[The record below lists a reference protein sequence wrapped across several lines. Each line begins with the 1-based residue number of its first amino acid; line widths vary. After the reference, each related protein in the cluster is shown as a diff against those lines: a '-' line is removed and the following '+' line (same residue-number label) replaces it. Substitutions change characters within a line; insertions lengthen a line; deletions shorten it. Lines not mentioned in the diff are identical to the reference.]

1 MIYTF
6 APMEGATTYCYRR
19 AHHRYFSGVDKY
31 YVPFIS
37 PTQDH
42 LFTKRELRELLP
54 EQNEGIPT
62 VPQLLTKRAEDFI
75 WAAGE
80 LEKMGYPE
88 VNLNAG
94 CPSSTVV
101 TKGKGSG
108 MLKDP
113 AALNTF
119 LDQVFSAGLNL
130 NISVKTRLGLED
142 DEEFWDILEVYNR
155 YPISQLTIH
164 PRVKKDLYK
173 GRARREVFAQA
184 MERSKNPLC
193 YNGDLVTAEQCL
205 ALEREMPGVE
215 AVMLGRGLLADPALA
230 RKAAG
235 GAGADKHAIGGFL
248 DEVYSTYRRDF
259 GSDRNAML
267 RMKEVWFYLIRL
279 FEDSASYGKK
289 LKKVADPRVY
299 ETLVADVLRDLELK
313 EHLEEDCFD
322 R

>member
-6 APMEGATTYCYRR
+6 APMEGATTYCYRK
-19 AHHRYFSGVDKY
+19 AHHRYFGGVDQY

-88 VNLNAG
+88 ANLNAG
-94 CPSSTVV
+94 CPSATVV

-119 LDQVFSAGLNL
+119 LDQVFSAGLNIR
-130 NISVKTRLGLED
+130 ISVKTRLGLED
-142 DEEFWDILEVYNR
+142 DQEFWDILEVYNR

-173 GRARREVFAQA
+173 GHARREMFARA
-184 MERSKNPLC
+184 MKQSKNPLC
-193 YNGDLVTAEQCL
+193 YNGDLFTAQQCRD
-205 ALEREMPGVE
+205 LEREFSGVE

-235 GAGADKHAIGGFL
+235 GAGADKNAIGGFL
-248 DEVYSTYRRDF
+248 DEVYTTYCRDF

-267 RMKEVWFYLIRL
+267 RMKEVWFYLIHL
-279 FEDSASYGKK
+279 FEDSDSYGKK
-289 LKKVADPRVY
+289 LKKVSDPRHY
-299 ETLVADVLRDLELK
+299 EGLVEEVLNNLTLK
-313 EHLEEDCFD
+313 EHLAPDTFVQ
-322 R
+322 

>member
-1 MIYTF
+1 LNYTF

-80 LEKMGYPE
+80 LAKMGYRE

-94 CPSSTVV
+94 CPSATVV

-108 MLKDP
+108 MLKDT

-119 LDQVFSAGLNL
+119 LEQVFSAGLDID
-130 NISVKTRLGLED
+130 ISVKTRLGLED

-173 GRARREVFAQA
+173 GQARRSVFAQA
-184 MERSKNPLC
+184 MEQSKLRLC
-193 YNGDLVTAEQCL
+193 YNGDLVTARQCRELAEQL
-205 ALEREMPGVE
+205 PGVDT
-215 AVMLGRGLLADPALA
+215 VMLGRGLLADPALA
-230 RKAAG
+230 SKASG
-235 GAGADKHAIGGFL
+235 GPGADKDAIGGFVQ
-248 DEVYSTYRRDF
+248 EVYTTYCRDF

-267 RMKEVWFYLIRL
+267 RMKEVWFYLIHL
-279 FEDSASYGKK
+279 FEDSDAYAKK
-289 LKKVADPRVY
+289 LKKVADPRHY
-299 ETLVADVLRDLELK
+299 ESLVEEVLQNLSLKDDLDENVFLK
-313 EHLEEDCFD
+313 
-322 R
+322 

>member
-1 MIYTF
+1 MKYYF

-19 AHHRYFSGVDKY
+19 AHHRYFGGVDKY

-108 MLKDP
+108 MLRDP
-113 AALNTF
+113 AALDAF

-130 NISVKTRLGLED
+130 NISVKTRLGIED

-173 GRARREVFAQA
+173 GRARREMFAQA
-184 MERSKNPLC
+184 QQRSKNPLC
-193 YNGDLVTAEQCL
+193 YNGDLVTVEQCRD
-205 ALEREMPGVE
+205 LEREMPGVE
-215 AVMLGRGLLADPALA
+215 VVMLGRGLLADPALA
-230 RKAAG
+230 AKAAG
-235 GAGADKHAIGGFL
+235 GAGVDKTAIGDFV
-248 DEVYSTYRRDF
+248 DEIYSTYCRDF
-259 GSDRNAML
+259 ESARNAML
-267 RMKEVWFYLIRL
+267 RMKEVWFYLINL
-279 FEDSASYGKK
+279 FEDGNGYAKK
-289 LKKVADPRVY
+289 LKKTTDHKVY
-299 ETLVADVLRDLELK
+299 EQLVHDILRDLELK
-313 EHLEEDCFD
+313 PGLDEDVFHK
-322 R
+322 

>member
-1 MIYTF
+1 MKYTF

-42 LFTKRELRELLP
+42 RFTNRELRELLP

-80 LEKMGYPE
+80 LAKMGYRE

-94 CPSSTVV
+94 CPSATVV

-113 AALNTF
+113 AGLNVF
-119 LDQVFSAGLNL
+119 LDQVFSAGLDID
-130 NISVKTRLGLED
+130 ISVKTRLGLED
-142 DEEFWDILEVYNR
+142 DEEFWDILEVYDR

-173 GRARREVFAQA
+173 GRARREIFREAAQ
-184 MERSKNPLC
+184 RTRLSLC
-193 YNGDLVTAEQCL
+193 YNGDLVTEQQCRD
-205 ALEREMPGVE
+205 LEGQLPGTDT
-215 AVMLGRGLLADPALA
+215 VMLGRGLLADPALA
-230 RKAAG
+230 SKAKG
-235 GAGADKHAIGGFL
+235 GPGADKQAIGAFL
-248 DEVYSTYRRDF
+248 EEVYSTYCRDF

-279 FEDSASYGKK
+279 FADSDSYSKK
-289 LKKVADPRVY
+289 LKKVSDPRNY
-299 ETLVADVLRDLELK
+299 EELVVQVFRDLELK
-313 EHLEEDCFD
+313 EQLDEDTFLT
-322 R
+322 

>member
-6 APMEGATTYCYRR
+6 APMEGATTYCYRK
-19 AHHRYFSGVDKY
+19 AHHRYFAGVDQY

-62 VPQLLTKRAEDFI
+62 VPQLLTKRAEDFV

-80 LEKMGYPE
+80 LAKMGYTE

-94 CPSSTVV
+94 CPSATVV

-119 LDQVFSAGLNL
+119 LDEVFSAGLNI
-130 NISVKTRLGLED
+130 NISVKTRLGMED

-155 YPISQLTIH
+155 YPISQLIIH

-173 GRARREVFAQA
+173 GRARREIFAKALEQ
-184 MERSKNPLC
+184 SKIPLC
-193 YNGDLVTAEQCL
+193 YNGDLVTAQQCQT
-205 ALEREMPGVE
+205 LEGEMSG
-215 AVMLGRGLLADPALA
+215 AQAIMLGRGLLADPALA
-230 RKAAG
+230 RKAKG
-235 GAGADKHAIGGFL
+235 GPGADKEAIGGFL
-248 DEVYSTYRRDF
+248 DEVYSTYCRDF

-267 RMKEVWFYLIRL
+267 RMKEVWFYLIHL
-279 FEDSASYGKK
+279 FEDSDSYGKK
-289 LKKVADPRVY
+289 LKKVSDPRHY
-299 ETLVADVLRDLELK
+299 EGLVDEVLKNLSLKDQLDPDVFVK
-313 EHLEEDCFD
+313 
-322 R
+322 